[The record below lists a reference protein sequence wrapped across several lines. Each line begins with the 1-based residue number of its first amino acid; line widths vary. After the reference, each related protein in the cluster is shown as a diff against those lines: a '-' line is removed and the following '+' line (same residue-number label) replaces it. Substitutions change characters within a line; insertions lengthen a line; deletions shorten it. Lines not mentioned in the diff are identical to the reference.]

1 MRNRDGRRWRLRGI
15 GALLAGVAL
24 VAVAGLSGGA
34 SSAAQ
39 AEPVAATSGT
49 TFTVGLLDGPDSLN
63 PFLGIQAE
71 AYEMWALMYDYMIRY
86 SDKDMSPEPGLATS
100 WDTTNHG
107 LTWTFHIRTGVTWSD
122 GKPLTAADIA
132 YTYNR
137 ILDGGPEASSWGSYL
152 SSVKKIT
159 APDATTVV
167 LQLSKPNAVLPLLPI
182 PIIPEHIWK
191 NVSESQVKT

>member
-1 MRNRDGRRWRLRGI
+1 MMNRDGRRWRLRGI

-49 TFTVGLLDGPDSLN
+49 TFTVGLLNNVDSFN
-63 PFLGIQAE
+63 PFLGIEAE
-71 AYEMWALMYDYMIRY
+71 SYEMWALMYDYMIRY

-107 LTWTFHIRTGVTWSD
+107 LT
-122 GKPLTAADIA
+122 
-132 YTYNR
+132 
-137 ILDGGPEASSWGSYL
+137 
-152 SSVKKIT
+152 
-159 APDATTVV
+159 
-167 LQLSKPNAVLPLLPI
+167 
-182 PIIPEHIWK
+182 
-191 NVSESQVKT
+191 